1 LRIANDAFGINSAI
15 CSLTKNVT
23 PSRQALLPSNQGDQ
37 VPEYYHVATELS
49 NPATAPDEPTIKRLL
64 VAARDLL
71 ADGLSPSEI
80 ESRVF
85 RALTAP
91 PGPDL
96 PARRAQLFRVG
107 IGLSQPLPRG
117 EASDLADA
125 LGKALRGPRD
135 AVFERRTLL
144 AHLRGLLFQQAH
156 DSAEGLRR
164 EGLEITSANLRAE
177 LMIAVV
183 YAKPKSE
190 LVPWH
195 LDSSI
200 VERMIEV
207 VVNDYFGGARCG
219 AQ

>member
-1 LRIANDAFGINSAI
+1 MSD
-15 CSLTKNVT
+15 
-23 PSRQALLPSNQGDQ
+23 
-37 VPEYYHVATELS
+37 YYHVATESS
-49 NPATAPDEPTIKRLL
+49 NPTTTADDPTIKRLL
-64 VAARDLL
+64 SAAHDLL
-71 ADGLSPSEI
+71 TEGLFPSEI
-80 ESRVF
+80 ECRVF

-91 PGPDL
+91 TGPDL

-107 IGLSQPLPRG
+107 IGLSQPLPRS